1 MRFYAG
7 LDVGGKKTAIC
18 VVDESGRI
26 VWQGT
31 ADTHPEMI
39 AERLRRWRGKLVHVG
54 LESGPFTPH
63 LHRSLA
69 ALDFPM
75 VCMDARRTADAIKSR
90 RIKTDKGDAQA
101 LAEML
106 RTGWFTAVHVKTADT
121 HRLKALLGARD
132 QLIKI
137 KRSLGNQVRGLLRPF
152 GIRLPS
158 RVGTKLYTQAAH
170 RATQG
175 DPILNASIAAR
186 LEALVSID
194 AQLGKLDG
202 ELKELARRN
211 EVAWRL
217 MSIPGVG
224 PLTAMAFIAAIE
236 DVRRFSS
243 MRDIG
248 AYLGLTPKRYQSGE
262 TDIRL
267 GISKQGDGMARH
279 YLYEAAN
286 SMLCAVKKRFG
297 LRSWGLQLMRTHG
310 PKKARVA
317 VARKLAVIMGRMW
330 KDGTHFEATPGTVL
344 PKVLPAAA

>member
-1 MRFYAG
+1 MKLYAG
-7 LDVGGKKTAIC
+7 LDVGGKRTAVCI
-18 VVDESGRI
+18 VDETGRI
-26 VWQGT
+26 VWQGMV
-31 ADTHPEMI
+31 DTHPDMLD
-39 AERLRRWRGKLVHVG
+39 ACLKRWRGKLVHVG

-69 ALDFPM
+69 AMDFPM

-106 RTGWFTAVHVKTADT
+106 RTGWFSAVHVKTVDT
-121 HRLKALLGARD
+121 HRLKTLLGARD

-152 GIRLPS
+152 GIKLPS
-158 RVGTKLYTQAAH
+158 RVGTKLYAQAAYQ
-170 RATQG
+170 ATQN
-175 DPILNASIAAR
+175 DAILHTSVTAL
-186 LEALVSID
+186 LEALVSIES
-194 AQLGKLDG
+194 QLCKLDA
-202 ELKELARRN
+202 ELTELARRN

-262 TDIRL
+262 TDVRL
-267 GISKQGDGMARH
+267 GISKQGDDMARH

-286 SMLCAVKKRFG
+286 SMLSTVKKRFG
-297 LRSWGLQLMRTHG
+297 LRSWGLQLLKTHG
-310 PKKARVA
+310 AKKARVA

-330 KDGTHFEATPGTVL
+330 KDGTHFEATPGTPL
-344 PKVLPAAA
+344 PKVLPA